1 VSDYLDFQID
11 FGAADTVSAYDE
23 LPLWSAMAGLLLLE
37 HVELKRGARVLD
49 VGCGT
54 GFPLIELAERLG
66 PASRVCGIDPWS
78 AALARARFKARV
90 RRVVNVAVVGGDAG
104 ALPFPDAC
112 FDLIV
117 SNLGVNNFEKPEAA
131 LREIRRV
138 ARPGSKLA
146 LTTNLKG
153 HMKEFYDVFEETLA
167 ETGDGKA
174 LEALKA
180 HVDHRATVEKLTAL
194 FEGSGFRLARVRE
207 ARAAMRFA
215 DGSALLRHYFIKLG
229 FLDGWKGVVEAGQR
243 EDVFARL
250 ESKLNRAS
258 RLRGALELTV
268 PLAYVEAQPS

>member
-1 VSDYLDFQID
+1 VSDYLDFHID
-11 FGAADTVSAYDE
+11 LGAADTVSAYDE

-37 HVELKRGARVLD
+37 HVELTRDARVLD

-54 GFPLIELAERLG
+54 GFPLIEIAERLG

-78 AALARARFKARV
+78 AALARARFKTRL
-90 RRVVNVAVVGGDAG
+90 RRVENVAVVGGDAA

-112 FDLIV
+112 FDLVV

-131 LREIRRV
+131 LWEIRRV

-153 HMKEFYDVFEETLA
+153 HMKEFYDIFEETLP
-167 ETGDGKA
+167 EVGDGKA
-174 LEALKA
+174 LGALKA
-180 HVDHRATVEKLTAL
+180 HVNHRATVEKLTAL
-194 FEGSGFRLARVRE
+194 LEGCGFRLAHVRE

-215 DGSALLRHYFIKLG
+215 DGSALLRHYFVKLG
-229 FLDGWKGVVEAGQR
+229 FLDGWKSVVEAERR

-250 ESKLNRAS
+250 EGKLNQAS
-258 RLRGALELTV
+258 RLRDGLELTI
-268 PLAYVEAQPS
+268 PLAYVEARLS

>member
-1 VSDYLDFQID
+1 MSDYLDFQID
-11 FGAADTVSAYDE
+11 LGAADTVSAYDE

-37 HVELKRGARVLD
+37 HVELKRGAHVLD

-90 RRVVNVAVVGGDAG
+90 RRVENVAVVGGDAG
-104 ALPFPDAC
+104 ALPFPDAR

-131 LREIRRV
+131 LGEIRRV

-167 ETGDGKA
+167 EVGDGKA
-174 LEALKA
+174 LGALKA
-180 HVDHRATVEKLTAL
+180 HVNHRATVEKLTAL
-194 FEGSGFRLARVRE
+194 LEGCGFRLARVRE
-207 ARAAMRFA
+207 AQAAMRFA
-215 DGSALLRHYFIKLG
+215 DGSALLRHYFVKLG
-229 FLDGWKGVVEAGQR
+229 FLDGWKSVVEAERR

-250 ESKLNRAS
+250 EGKLNQAS
-258 RLRGALELTV
+258 RLRDGLELTI
-268 PLAYVEAQPS
+268 PLAYVEARLS

>member
-1 VSDYLDFQID
+1 MSDYLDFQID

-37 HVELKRGARVLD
+37 HVELKRGAHVLD

-90 RRVVNVAVVGGDAG
+90 RRVENVAIVGGDAG
-104 ALPFPDAC
+104 ALPFPDAR

-131 LREIRRV
+131 LGEIRRV

-167 ETGDGKA
+167 EVGDGKA
-174 LEALKA
+174 LGALKA
-180 HVDHRATVEKLTAL
+180 HVNHRATVEKLTAL
-194 FEGSGFRLARVRE
+194 LEGCGFRLARVRE
-207 ARAAMRFA
+207 AQAAMRFA
-215 DGSALLRHYFIKLG
+215 DGSALLRHYFVKLG
-229 FLDGWKGVVEAGQR
+229 FLDGWKSVVEAERR

-250 ESKLNRAS
+250 EGKLNQAS
-258 RLRGALELTV
+258 RLRDGLELTI
-268 PLAYVEAQPS
+268 PLAYVEARLS

>member
-1 VSDYLDFQID
+1 MSDYLDFQID
-11 FGAADTVSAYDE
+11 LGAADTVSAYDE

-37 HVELKRGARVLD
+37 YVELKRGARVLD

-78 AALARARFKARV
+78 AALARASFKARV
-90 RRVVNVAVVGGDAG
+90 RRVENVAVVGGDAA

-112 FDLIV
+112 FDLVV

-167 ETGDGKA
+167 EVGDGKA
-174 LEALKA
+174 LGALKA
-180 HVDHRATVEKLTAL
+180 HVNHRATVEKLTAL
-194 FEGSGFRLARVRE
+194 LESCGFRLARVRE

-215 DGSALLRHYFIKLG
+215 DGSALLRHYFVKLG
-229 FLDGWKGVVEAGQR
+229 FLDGWKSVVEAERR

-250 ESKLNRAS
+250 EGKLNQAS
-258 RLRGALELTV
+258 RLRDGLELTI
-268 PLAYVEAQPS
+268 PLAYVEARLS

>member
-1 VSDYLDFQID
+1 VSDYLDFHID
-11 FGAADTVSAYDE
+11 LGAADTVSAYDE

-37 HVELKRGARVLD
+37 HVELTRDARVLD

-54 GFPLIELAERLG
+54 GFPLIEIAERLG

-78 AALARARFKARV
+78 AALARTRFKTRL
-90 RRVVNVAVVGGDAG
+90 RRVENVAVVGGDAA

-112 FDLIV
+112 FDLVV

-131 LREIRRV
+131 LWEIRRV

-153 HMKEFYDVFEETLA
+153 HMKEFYDIFEETLA
-167 ETGDGKA
+167 EVGDGKA
-174 LEALKA
+174 LGALKA
-180 HVDHRATVEKLTAL
+180 HVNHRATVEKLTAL
-194 FEGSGFRLARVRE
+194 LEGCGFRLARVRE

-215 DGSALLRHYFIKLG
+215 DGSALLRHYFVKLG
-229 FLDGWKGVVEAGQR
+229 FLDGWKSVVEAERR

-250 ESKLNRAS
+250 EGKLNQAS
-258 RLRGALELTV
+258 RLRDGLELTI
-268 PLAYVEAQPS
+268 PLAYVEARLS

>member
-1 VSDYLDFQID
+1 MSDYLDFQID
-11 FGAADTVSAYDE
+11 LGAADTVSAYDE

-37 HVELKRGARVLD
+37 HVELKHGAHVLD

-54 GFPLIELAERLG
+54 GFPLIEMGERLG

-78 AALARARFKARV
+78 AALARASFKARV
-90 RRVVNVAVVGGDAG
+90 RRVENVAVVGGDAA

-112 FDLIV
+112 FDLVV

-167 ETGDGKA
+167 EVGDGKA
-174 LEALKA
+174 LGALSA
-180 HVDHRATVEKLTAL
+180 HVNHRATVEKLTAL
-194 FEGSGFRLARVRE
+194 LEGCGFRLARVRE

-215 DGSALLRHYFIKLG
+215 DGSALLRHYFVKLG
-229 FLDGWKGVVEAGQR
+229 FLDGWKSVVEAERR

-250 ESKLNRAS
+250 EGKLNQAS
-258 RLRGALELTV
+258 QLRDGLELTI
-268 PLAYVEAQPS
+268 PLAYVEARLS

>member
-1 VSDYLDFQID
+1 MSDYLDFQID
-11 FGAADTVSAYDE
+11 FGAPDTVSAYDE
-23 LPLWSAMAGLLLLE
+23 LPLWSAMTGLLLLE
-37 HVELKRGARVLD
+37 HVELKSDARVLD

-78 AALARARFKARV
+78 AALARARFKAKV
-90 RRVVNVAVVGGDAG
+90 RRVRNVTIVGGDAA
-104 ALPFPDAC
+104 ALPFPDVC

-167 ETGDGKA
+167 ELGDPKA
-174 LEALKA
+174 IAALSA
-180 HVDHRATVEKLTAL
+180 HIDHRATVEKLTAL
-194 FEGSGFRLARVRE
+194 FERAGFRLVRVQE
-207 ARAAMRFA
+207 ARASMRFA
-215 DGSALLRHYFIKLG
+215 DGSALLRHYFVKLG
-229 FLDGWKGVVEAGQR
+229 FLDGWKGVVEVER
-243 EDVFARL
+243 RKDVFARL

-258 RLRGALELTV
+258 QLRGALDLTI
-268 PLAYVEAQPS
+268 PLAYVEAQPA